1 MSQELIR
8 PTDIVIDLETL
19 GHRGNA
25 AIISIGAASFNRY
38 SFKDGSTFYATID
51 LEDAMRFGAITAR
64 TLRFWLKPENA
75 AALQGLLAHKPALR
89 LFDALRGLSDY
100 VRGHLADVKVW
111 GNGSSFDISIL
122 EHAYDAI
129 GYDHRY
135 AGLTE
140 GWMFWNI
147 RDLRTAVDL
156 ADFEVRKNGIP
167 FTGIKHHALHDAQHE
182 VKVLKECLRALHG
195 EPEKAPAQPAK
206 AESED
211 W

>member
-1 MSQELIR
+1 MTR

-19 GHRGNA
+19 GHRNDA

-51 LEDAMRFGAITAR
+51 LEDALRFGAITAS
-64 TLRFWLKPENA
+64 TLSFWLKPENA
-75 AALQGLLAHKPALR
+75 KAMQSLLAHKPALR
-89 LFDALRGLSDY
+89 MYDALRNLADY
-100 VRGHLADVKVW
+100 VRGHVANVKVW

-122 EHAYDAI
+122 EHAYDAV
-129 GYDHRY
+129 GRESTYR
-135 AGLTE
+135 GLQE
-140 GWMFWNI
+140 AWMFWNV

-156 ADFEVRKNGIP
+156 AEFEVEKNNIA

-182 VKVLKECLRALHG
+182 VKVLKECLKRVMPERRA
-195 EPEKAPAQPAK
+195 APVASKP
-206 AESED
+206 ESEE